1 MCVSPLDPD
10 SAPSLAYITQ
20 EMGSDSVELAEPL
33 IGLAEVYKK
42 LGKYADSQ
50 RVLTKALRIIETGFG
65 PDHPK
70 MAAALH
76 SLAHIHRKQHD
87 DREAERL
94 YCRALA
100 IEEKHGNEA
109 EVAENLL
116 YLAIIHAE
124 QAGKSSEGVSSPR
137 REERGS
143 EREEKKRRKEKEK
156 DRKQKEKAVKAKEKT
171 VPRTEENEYDDEGV
185 LMRCLE
191 CRLPLSSVPL
201 VAFALQCWV

>member
-1 MCVSPLDPD
+1 
-10 SAPSLAYITQ
+10 
-20 EMGSDSVELAEPL
+20 MGSDSVELAEPL

-143 EREEKKRRKEKEK
+143 EREEEKRRKEKEK
-156 DRKQKEKAVKAKEKT
+156 DSKRKEKAVKAKEKT

-185 LMRCLE
+185 LRV
-191 CRLPLSSVPL
+191 SSASLFCSSCGICTPVLGTNGAARWWHSVRHASAL
-201 VAFALQCWV
+201 VALSVK